1 MSTCCLKTQRFGS
14 VKNRVGRGRQVPA
27 RPTVA
32 VLDAMEAFISGGP
45 EAGATV
51 SPGAILVG
59 RDRVA
64 LAAVGVA
71 RLRLSGARGDVA
83 SGLLFD
89 QAQIGRAAALG
100 WGPPAPRR
108 SIWSWT
114 TRPAASSSGSSER
127 S

>member
-1 MSTCCLKTQRFGS
+1 M
-14 VKNRVGRGRQVPA
+14 
-27 RPTVA
+27 A

-59 RDRVA
+59 RHRVA
-64 LAAVGVA
+64 LAAVGVT

-83 SGLLFD
+83 SGPLLD

-100 WGPPAPRR
+100 LG
-108 SIWSWT
+108 
-114 TRPAASSSGSSER
+114 AASPEAIDLVMDDQAGRQLVRQLRAVLTEGR
-127 S
+127 GAR